1 MGDCLAVVN
10 LVEASRMDYNFD
22 VTELAINPTL
32 LCFFFFFGFWFLF
45 FFFGFLR
52 GRLPFVFSRVL
63 GDQRFWELPR
73 VVEGGGFFFLT
84 LVGWVFGRGCLEFL
98 GKWSETRNSTRK
110 WPQPAKEFAPFSTW
124 LFPSGFCG
132 PQMAF
137 MLEQI
142 LARYLVLVLCNF
154 YCHFSVFHVF
164 LSIKYCKRAGFLKS
178 CKRKEEREGQKGE
191 KKRINGRSLS
201 FHVS

>member
-32 LCFFFFFGFWFLF
+32 LCFFFFFWFLVF
-45 FFFGFLR
+45 VLFFGFLR

-110 WPQPAKEFAPFSTW
+110 WPQPAKEFAPFFN
-124 LFPSGFCG
+124 LAVPFGFLWPPNG
-132 PQMAF
+132 F
-137 MLEQI
+137 HVGTNI
-142 LARYLVLVLCNF
+142 SKVF
-154 YCHFSVFHVF
+154 GFSVM
-164 LSIKYCKRAGFLKS
+164 
-178 CKRKEEREGQKGE
+178 
-191 KKRINGRSLS
+191 
-201 FHVS
+201 